1 MNKYMRILVLFD
13 LPVKTKSERK
23 AATKFRKFLLNDG
36 YYMVQYSVYARI
48 CNGPD
53 AVEKHRLRA
62 KANLPANGSIRMLV
76 VTEKQYE
83 SIDILLGNY
92 SVKFEDE
99 PIPEQLSFF

>member
-1 MNKYMRILVLFD
+1 MNRYMRILVFFD

-23 AATKFRKFLLNDG
+23 AATKFRKFLINDG
-36 YYMVQYSVYARI
+36 YYMVQFSVYARI

-53 AVEKHRLRA
+53 AIEKHRLRA
-62 KANLPANGSIRMLV
+62 KANLPENGSIRMLV

-92 SVKFEDE
+92 SVKIENE
-99 PIPEQLSFF
+99 PFPEQLSFF

>member
-1 MNKYMRILVLFD
+1 MRILVFFD

-23 AATKFRKFLLNDG
+23 AATKFRKFLINDG
-36 YYMVQYSVYARI
+36 YYMVQFSVYARI

-53 AVEKHRLRA
+53 AIEKHRLRA
-62 KANLPANGSIRMLV
+62 KANLPENGSIRMLV

-92 SVKFEDE
+92 SVKIENE
-99 PIPEQLSFF
+99 PFPEQLSFF